1 MSHNTL
7 AQKRDRSNQTD
18 SRKTKK
24 NKRSNR
30 TKEVKVGNPRIITG
44 KVTDDTGEG
53 LPGVNVVRKGT
64 TTGVTTDFDGDY
76 EISIVS
82 SITTLVFSSVGMRT
96 QQVEVKN
103 RTIIDLGMALD
114 ITTLDEVRIQWYRG
128 LWWRVKANIF

>member
-1 MSHNTL
+1 MKAYGEPNRSRYLSRWLELGRLLLVFFCFVSYNTL

-53 LPGVNVVRKGT
+53 LPGVNVVRKG
-64 TTGVTTDFDGDY
+64 
-76 EISIVS
+76 
-82 SITTLVFSSVGMRT
+82 
-96 QQVEVKN
+96 Q
-103 RTIIDLGMALD
+103 
-114 ITTLDEVRIQWYRG
+114 
-128 LWWRVKANIF
+128 